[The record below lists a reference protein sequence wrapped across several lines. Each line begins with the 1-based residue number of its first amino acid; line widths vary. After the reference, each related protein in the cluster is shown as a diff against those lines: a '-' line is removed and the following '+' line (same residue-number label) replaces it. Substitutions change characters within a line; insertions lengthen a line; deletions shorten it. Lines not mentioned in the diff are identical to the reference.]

1 MLRQGETGRL
11 PSFLVIGAAKAATT
25 WVAWQL
31 RARSDIYMP
40 GPEPHFFSREH
51 HRGADWYARLFAAGR
66 KDQLIGEKSAD
77 YLADPQVPSRMA
89 QLLPDARLIV
99 QLRNPVE
106 RAYSDYCM
114 LFRQGRA
121 GPDIEKEMGATSRFL
136 ADGLYA
142 RHIARFREYYPSERI
157 KVLFFED
164 IVLQPEQVMRD
175 VASFLDLPARAPVVD
190 LHRPVNDGRAPV
202 LPWALRRLP
211 PSVKNL
217 VRPFRGTEPFETI
230 RAMMSRRVIYP
241 TLTAAMRRRLRDYYG
256 DDVQALSKM
265 LDRDLSVWS
274 GASRTA

>member
-1 MLRQGETGRL
+1 MLKPAKTGHL

-31 RARSDIYMP
+31 RARNDVYMP

-51 HRGADWYARLFAAGR
+51 DRGADWYAGLFVAAEE
-66 KDQLIGEKSAD
+66 DQLIGEKSAD
-77 YLADPQVPSRMA
+77 YLADPKAPARMA
-89 QLLPDARLIV
+89 RLLPNARLIV

-114 LFRQGRA
+114 LFRQGRV
-121 GPDIEKEMGATSRFL
+121 GPDIEKEMRASSRFL

-142 RHIARFREYYPSERI
+142 RHIARFRDYYPSERI

-175 VASFLDLPARAPVVD
+175 VATYLDLPVRAPAID
-190 LHRPVNDGRAPV
+190 LHHPVNDGQAPM
-202 LPWALRRLP
+202 LPRTLRQLP
-211 PSVKNL
+211 SSVKTL
-217 VRPFRGTEPFETI
+217 VRPLRGTEPFETL
-230 RAMMSRRVIYP
+230 RAIMSRRIVYP
-241 TLTAAMRRRLRDYYG
+241 ALTARMRGRLRDFYG
-256 DDVQALSKM
+256 DDVQALSQM
-265 LDRDLSVWS
+265 LDRDLSFWS